1 MKKIVA
7 ITAALALLVAGAAY
21 AANKTFT
28 VSMSG
33 AKETPKGAP
42 NGKGTAKVT
51 LEKGKVCFKL
61 TWSGIGTPTAAH
73 IHQGKAGVAG
83 PIVIP
88 FFGGAAK
95 HSGCVAAKQSLINKI
110 QKSPSNYYV
119 NVHTK
124 AFPAGAIRAQL

>member
-7 ITAALALLVAGAAY
+7 LTAVFALLVAGAAY

-28 VSMSG
+28 VSMTG
-33 AKETPKGAP
+33 AKETPKGDP

-61 TWSGIGTPTAAH
+61 TWSGIGTPIAAH
-73 IHQGKAGVAG
+73 IHQGKKDVAG
-83 PIVIP
+83 PIVVP
-88 FFGGAAK
+88 FFAKAK
-95 HSGCVAAKQSLINKI
+95 HSGCVSAKQSLINKI
-110 QKSPSNYYV
+110 AKSPSNYYV